1 MPSQEAIVNAALATA
16 ATASV
21 AVFLA
26 VAPAAPAAGG
36 HGHEVPAAPRSVYD
50 ARPALDL
57 ARGAM
62 PPPPAGTTDLA
73 FAELLAPIG
82 RRGLAYSD
90 KARALDGKPV
100 RMLGY
105 MVRQDLPA
113 DGMLLLAPYP
123 FVLHETEYG
132 LAEDLPASTVHVIVP
147 DRAGEEVPYTPGLL
161 LLTGRLDLGARE
173 EPDGRVST
181 ARLTLR
187 KPPASRAADPK
198 HACTT
203 PPSKEKHP

>member
-1 MPSQEAIVNAALATA
+1 VNAAHHAAAAALLA
-16 ATASV
+16 
-21 AVFLA
+21 L
-26 VAPAAPAAGG
+26 APAALAGGGHAG
-36 HGHEVPAAPRSVYD
+36 HGHEVPAVRRSAYD
-50 ARPALDL
+50 ARPALEA
-57 ARGAM
+57 ARDAV

-82 RRGLAYSD
+82 RRGLAHSE
-90 KARALDGKPV
+90 KARALHGRPV
-100 RMLGY
+100 RLLGY

-147 DRAGEEVPYTPGLL
+147 DRAGEPVPFTPGLL
-161 LLTGRLDLGARE
+161 LLTGRLELGPRE

-181 ARLTLR
+181 ARLFLDS
-187 KPPASRAADPK
+187 PPAQRAADP
-198 HACTT
+198 HPARTT
-203 PPSKEKHP
+203 LHPMEETHR